1 MTHVEDTVDPIRDLD
16 IITQE
21 LRLKVIC
28 STLQRT
34 LHGFVIILNSN
45 VSFDLIP
52 VSIITGVCVSTCVST
67 CVCVCVFP
75 ILIMHGYLAASMVLL
90 QDIEFMDRKIEDLEK
105 VLKRSNAKEHKI
117 EMECCQKVS

>member
-1 MTHVEDTVDPIRDLD
+1 MNP
-16 IITQE
+16 
-21 LRLKVIC
+21 
-28 STLQRT
+28 
-34 LHGFVIILNSN
+34 N

-52 VSIITGVCVSTCVST
+52 VRIITGVCVSTCVST
-67 CVCVCVFP
+67 CACVRVFS

>member
-28 STLQRT
+28 SI
-34 LHGFVIILNSN
+34 FVIQFAWVCHHFNPN
-45 VSFDLIP
+45 VYFDLIP
-52 VSIITGVCVSTCVST
+52 VSIITGVCVPMCVST
-67 CVCVCVFP
+67 CVCVCVFS